1 MAGGKI
7 AMPVPLLEE
16 LVEYSD
22 GTEATVEQM
31 SMDVT
36 HFLNWTAEPELE
48 ERKRMGFMVL
58 IYLTIFAGLM
68 FFSMRKIWA
77 DLH

>member
-1 MAGGKI
+1 
-7 AMPVPLLEE
+7 MPAPLLEE

-22 GTEATVEQM
+22 GTPATVEQM

-48 ERKRMGFMVL
+48 QRKRIGFMVL

-77 DLH
+77 DQH

>member
-1 MAGGKI
+1 
-7 AMPVPLLEE
+7 
-16 LVEYSD
+16 
-22 GTEATVEQM
+22 
-31 SMDVT
+31 
-36 HFLNWTAEPELE
+36 
-48 ERKRMGFMVL
+48 VL